1 MKVGTSLF
9 FIGVFGSFALCAPAR
24 AVAVV
29 EPEQWTEPVPL
40 KNVNSD
46 SAEDWS
52 PFLSF
57 DGLTLYF
64 SRVRSDTFYYGRMFE
79 ATRDEAAGPFTSV
92 QEVSGPLNDTP
103 GHQLF
108 PWVSQDGLRM
118 YYHNELGGIF
128 QLRISERSS
137 TDNPWPEGMS
147 IDELNVL
154 GDWLQAPRLT
164 PDELTIFFNA
174 YEMPGG
180 KGGYDLWTASRPDK
194 DSPFGQVR
202 NLATINTA
210 FTEGAPAIS
219 PDGLTLL
226 FHSDRNGQ
234 QQLFRATRESTDEF
248 FADIEHLSL
257 FDTPDGISVHP
268 FISSDGREL
277 YFMSQYGSDRSS
289 RDIYVSYIPEPATLL
304 LLGLGAIMLR
314 RRRE

>member
-1 MKVGTSLF
+1 MKTSTSLF
-9 FIGVFGSFALCAPAR
+9 LVGALTCLSLCASAR

-29 EPEQWTEPVPL
+29 EAEQWTEPVPL

-57 DGLTLYF
+57 DGSTLYF
-64 SRVRSDTFYYGRMFE
+64 SRVRSEVSYYGRIFE
-79 ATRDEAAGPFTSV
+79 ATREGSSGPFASV
-92 QEVSGPLNDTP
+92 NEISGPLNEAD

-108 PWVSQDGLRM
+108 PWVSPDGLRM
-118 YYHNELGGIF
+118 YYHNEVGGIF
-128 QLRISERSS
+128 SLKFSERASV
-137 TDNPWPEGMS
+137 DDLWPIGMS
-147 IDELNVL
+147 VDELNVL
-154 GDWLQAPRLT
+154 GDQLQAPRLT
-164 PDELTIFFNA
+164 PDELTMFFTA

-210 FTEGAPAIS
+210 FSEGASAVS
-219 PDGLTLL
+219 SDGLMLL

-248 FADIEHLSL
+248 FADVEHLSL
-257 FDTPDGISVHP
+257 FDTPVLSM
-268 FISSDGREL
+268 FIPLSA
-277 YFMSQYGSDRSS
+277 
-289 RDIYVSYIPEPATLL
+289 VTAASYIS
-304 LLGLGAIMLR
+304 
-314 RRRE
+314 